1 MAAARRRH
9 PCSFRLEIRI
19 RMARERERERDAL
32 IAAAAKTRAT
42 AAGRAAASEIKYGRS
57 ERVSARGRMVAI
69 CNAGGGCTQT
79 GRTDMDGRAD
89 ADMGICF
96 AKADGRL
103 SKEKS
108 IFRSV
113 CLATRLDSSAR
124 ANSDDVMSAS
134 LLRSSPVEV
143 FDAP

>member
-1 MAAARRRH
+1 MGGWLQFA
-9 PCSFRLEIRI
+9 
-19 RMARERERERDAL
+19 M
-32 IAAAAKTRAT
+32 
-42 AAGRAAASEIKYGRS
+42 RAADAHR
-57 ERVSARGRMVAI
+57 RD
-69 CNAGGGCTQT
+69 
-79 GRTDMDGRAD
+79 GRTDMEGRAD

-124 ANSDDVMSAS
+124 ANFDDVMSAS